1 MPLDPRSRIR
11 DIVSK
16 MFGAETARAPVN
28 MPGIGRLVIVS
39 NRVATVAQ
47 MKTNPGG
54 LAVAMAAALREHPAM
69 WFGSS
74 GEFVDHTVEAPK
86 IQNEGPLIR
95 ALLDLPRSDYDRY
108 YAGFS
113 NGALWPLFHYRVGVV
128 NFSHD
133 DYAAYLRVNEEFA
146 RHLIPLLQP
155 DDVIWIHD
163 YQLIPLAG
171 MLRARGVTQK
181 IGFFLHIPFPAPE
194 ILTTLPVHEEIARA
208 LAQYDLVGFQTQ
220 TDQASFTDYIQR
232 ERREQAY
239 AEGWVQAFGRRF
251 RVGTFP
257 ISIDPEI
264 VAARARRMA
273 GGTRNKQLRDSLSG
287 RKLMI
292 GVDRLDYTKG
302 LDRRFQAIEHLFE
315 EHEEHRRG
323 VVVLQIA
330 PPTRGDVPEYRR
342 VRAEL
347 NALIG
352 HINGQFGDAD
362 ILPIRYLNRQFSQDI
377 LFGYFRISRAA
388 LVTPLRDGMN
398 LVAKEFVACQD
409 PDDPGIPV
417 LSRFAGAAKQMD
429 AAMIVNPFDVRG
441 MAGAL
446 HRVLEMPIE
455 ERRER
460 HQSLLESIRGYDIH
474 RWRDAFISELTRTY
488 EELIPSREEETVDL
502 FSLAGAHH

>member
-16 MFGAETARAPVN
+16 MFGAETACAPVN

-54 LAVAMAAALREHPAM
+54 LAVAMAAALREHPAL

-74 GEFVDHTVEAPK
+74 GEFTDGPVEAPK
-86 IQNEGPLIR
+86 ISQEGPLIR
-95 ALLDLPRSDYDRY
+95 ALLDLPRTDYNRY

-128 NFSHD
+128 NFSHE
-133 DYAAYLRVNEEFA
+133 DYAAYQRINEEFA
-146 RHLIPLLQP
+146 RHLVPLLQP

-163 YQLIPLAG
+163 YQMIPLAG

-194 ILTTLPVHEEIARA
+194 VLTTLPVHEEIVRG

-220 TDQASFTDYIQR
+220 TDQTAFTDYIQR
-232 ERREQAY
+232 ERREQVY
-239 AEGWVQAFGRRF
+239 GEGWVQAFGRRF
-251 RVGTFP
+251 RVGAFP
-257 ISIDPEI
+257 IAIDAEI
-264 VAARARRMA
+264 VNERARRMA
-273 GGTRNKQLRDSLSG
+273 AGVRNRQLKDSLSG

-315 EHEEHRRG
+315 DREEHRRG
-323 VVVLQIA
+323 VVMLQIA

-352 HINGQFGDAD
+352 HINGKFGDAD
-362 ILPIRYLNRQFSQDI
+362 LLPIRYLNRQFSQDI
-377 LFGYFRISRAA
+377 LFGYFRLSCAA

-409 PDDPGIPV
+409 PDDPGIPI
-417 LSRFAGAAKQMD
+417 LSRFAGAAQQMD
-429 AAMIVNPFDVRG
+429 AAVIVNPFDVRG
-441 MAGAL
+441 MATAL
-446 HRVLEMPIE
+446 HQVLTMPVE
-455 ERRER
+455 ERRDR
-460 HQSLLESIRGYDIH
+460 HRSLALGLRNYDIH
-474 RWRDAFISELTRTY
+474 RWRDTFLSELTRSY
-488 EELIPSREEETVDL
+488 EDVVPEHSGETADL
-502 FSLAGAHH
+502 FSLADIHH